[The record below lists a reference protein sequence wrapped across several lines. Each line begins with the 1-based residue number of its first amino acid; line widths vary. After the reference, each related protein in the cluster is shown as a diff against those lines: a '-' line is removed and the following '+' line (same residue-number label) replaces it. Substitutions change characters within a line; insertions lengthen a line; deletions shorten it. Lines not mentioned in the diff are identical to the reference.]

1 MGLLRLERTK
11 NILREISGTLKS
23 SATVRAAYGKPVK
36 TPDRT
41 IIPVAKVTYGF
52 GGGGETEKGV
62 EKGNR
67 KAEREEGGGGGMMV
81 RPVGVIEVTDKKT
94 RYIPIGLRARLLFF
108 LAAGFLSGWAFSQRR
123 HAHHAHA
130 ER

>member
-11 NILREISGTLKS
+11 NLLREISGTLKS
-23 SATVRAAYGKPVK
+23 SATVRTAFGSPVR

-52 GGGGETEKGV
+52 GGGSDAEKGV
-62 EKGNR
+62 EKGKRN
-67 KAEREEGGGGGMMV
+67 AEREEGGGGGMMV
-81 RPVGVIEVTDKKT
+81 RPVGVIEVTEKKT
-94 RYIPIGLRARLLFF
+94 RYIPIGFRARLLLL
-108 LAAGFLSGWAFSQRR
+108 LAAGFFTGWAFSQKH
-123 HAHHAHA
+123 HAHQAHA